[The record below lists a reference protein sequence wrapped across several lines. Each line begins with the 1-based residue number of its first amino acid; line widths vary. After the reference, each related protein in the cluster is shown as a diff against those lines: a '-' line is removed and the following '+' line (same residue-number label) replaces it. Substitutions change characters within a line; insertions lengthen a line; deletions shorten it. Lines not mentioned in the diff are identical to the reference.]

1 MITPRIHALAFDYRP
16 FIDPVDVW
24 IPWIHDAWVFLL
36 IPLAFGISV
45 VYRAI
50 RVEDMRDFWPSVLKM
65 TAQVVLGIIALA
77 LAGYIFVLVLLPL
90 LMPMPG

>member
-1 MITPRIHALAFDYRP
+1 MTHAMLPAFSYRP

-24 IPWIHDAWVFLL
+24 IPWIHDAWFFLL

-45 VYRAI
+45 VYRAV
-50 RVEDMRDFWPSVLKM
+50 RLDNLAEFWPSVLKM
-65 TAQVVLGIIALA
+65 TAQIILGMIALA

-90 LMPMPG
+90 LTPMPG